1 MERTLRNKSS
11 YLNGQAAE
19 HQVARHYAE
28 QGYHLTA
35 QRWRGAGGEIDLI
48 FMNKSDMVFVE
59 VKKSVSFARACRHF
73 SSAQAARIR
82 EAALSYLASQDM
94 SQDTNT
100 RFDLV
105 LLDQNADMQI
115 IANAF

>member
-1 MERTLRNKSS
+1 MACRSVTFIKWRLHVERTLRNKSS

-35 QRWRGAGGEIDLI
+35 QRWRGAGAEIDLI

-59 VKKSVSFARACRHF
+59 VKNR
-73 SSAQAARIR
+73 
-82 EAALSYLASQDM
+82 
-94 SQDTNT
+94 
-100 RFDLV
+100 
-105 LLDQNADMQI
+105 
-115 IANAF
+115 